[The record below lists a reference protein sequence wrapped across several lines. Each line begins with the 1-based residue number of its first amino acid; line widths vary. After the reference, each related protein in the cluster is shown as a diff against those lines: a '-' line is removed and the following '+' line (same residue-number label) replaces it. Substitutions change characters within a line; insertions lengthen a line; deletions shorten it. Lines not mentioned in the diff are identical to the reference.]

1 MKKTTSEAASSQYS
15 NTRSMHHH
23 LPRTKL
29 RVFMRSNK
37 KKIMHVTFLKKCIVS
52 LEN

>member
-37 KKIMHVTFLKKCIVS
+37 KKNYACYFS
-52 LEN
+52 